1 MPDRIRVLIVDD
13 NDDTRDGTRRLLEYE
28 DNIEIVGFAD
38 NGQSAVDQARELKPM
53 VILMDINMPVMDGL
67 TATEI
72 VKQEMPSTQI
82 IVVSVQDDAHY
93 MRQAFQKGAF
103 DFVAK
108 PITSA
113 ELAHAIE
120 RAYQEYQR
128 VRASQAMQQQVM
140 QQQPSRPTGDPAA
153 GPRSDANGSV
163 IAVMGLKGGVGKT
176 TIAVS
181 LGVGLARLAQGK
193 KVIIID
199 GNLLFGDLAVFLN
212 SRSQYTVLDAVQ
224 MASDVEGIDP
234 TSLETLIVQHESGA
248 KLLLAPANPGEAHIP
263 SADFVASMLNQLK
276 RDFHY
281 VILDT
286 APTFDEVSAAAIR
299 AADRILLVATAT
311 MPALK
316 DARFLFTELNTA
328 EYPKENVL
336 LVLNEVDRNNRITAE
351 QITNFL
357 KHPVVAQ
364 IPLDLAAIEAVNQ
377 GIPLI
382 AMDSKRVTAVRP
394 LMNLVQLVRDG
405 IENVGEV
412 TGQVADEPRRGGLFG
427 NILGG

>member
-1 MPDRIRVLIVDD
+1 MADRIRVLIVDD

-38 NGQSAVDQARELKPM
+38 NGQTAVEQARELKPM

-67 TATEI
+67 TATELI
-72 VKQEMPSTQI
+72 KNETPYTQI

-120 RAYQEYQR
+120 RAAQEYER
-128 VRASQAMQQQVM
+128 ARASQAMQQQAA
-140 QQQPSRPTGDPAA
+140 QQQPSRPSGDSA
-153 GPRSDANGSV
+153 GGMRSDANGSV
-163 IAVMGLKGGVGKT
+163 ITVMGLKGGVGKT
-176 TIAVS
+176 TVAVS
-181 LGVGLARLAQGK
+181 LGIGLARLAQGK
-193 KVIIID
+193 KVLIID

-212 SRSQYTVLDAVQ
+212 TRSQYNVLDVVQ
-224 MASDVEGIDP
+224 MASDVEGIDSS
-234 TSLETLIVQHESGA
+234 SLETLIVQHESGA

-263 SADFVASMLNQLK
+263 SADQMAAMLNQLK
-276 RDFHY
+276 REFHY
-281 VILDT
+281 IILDT

-299 AADRILLVATAT
+299 AADRLIMVATAT

-316 DARFLFTELNTA
+316 DARFLFNELTTA
-328 EYPKENVL
+328 EFPKENVL

-351 QITNFL
+351 QIGNFL
-357 KHPVVAQ
+357 KHPVMAQ
-364 IPLDLAAIEAVNQ
+364 IPIEPAAVEAVNQ

-382 AMDSKRVTAVRP
+382 AMDSKRVAAVRP
-394 LMNLVQLVRDG
+394 LMNLVQSVRDSVDH
-405 IENVGEV
+405 VGEA
-412 TGQVADEPRRGGLFG
+412 TGQVAEEPRRGGLFG
-427 NILGG
+427 IGKG